1 MPNGVVNTSAPADR
15 SRKYAR
21 VERERRF
28 LLANP
33 PDPKAAIRTVRI
45 VDRYFRRTRM
55 RLRQTVETS
64 ASAPLA
70 VYKLT
75 QKVAAPDGG
84 PGLITTMYLSEEEY
98 QTFAAVPADELR
110 KTRYSIPPFG
120 VDRFERELEGLT
132 MAEVEFES
140 DAEMRDFV
148 APSAVAEVTRDERF
162 TGGRLATTT
171 RDQLAALLRL
181 FGLRAGSK
189 GTV

>member
-1 MPNGVVNTSAPADR
+1 MPNRVLNTSAPGGK

-33 PDPKAAIRTVRI
+33 PDLEAATRTVRI
-45 VDRYFRRTRM
+45 VDRYIRRTRM

-64 ASAPLA
+64 ASAPLV

-75 QKVAAPDGG
+75 QKMAAPDGG

-98 QTFAAVPADELR
+98 RTFAAVPADELR
-110 KTRYSIPPFG
+110 KTRDSIPPFG

-148 APSAVAEVTRDERF
+148 APAAVAEVTRDERF

-171 RDQLAALLRL
+171 REQLAALLL
-181 FGLRAGSK
+181 SFGLPDVR
-189 GTV
+189 

>member
-1 MPNGVVNTSAPADR
+1 MPNDVVNTSAPGDR

-28 LLANP
+28 LLPNP
-33 PDPKAAIRTVRI
+33 PDPEAAIRTVRI
-45 VDRYFRRTRM
+45 VDRYFRRTRV
-55 RLRQTVETS
+55 RLRQAVETS
-64 ASAPLA
+64 TSAPLA

-98 QTFAAVPADELR
+98 LTFAAVPADELR

-140 DAEMRDFV
+140 DSEMRAFV
-148 APSAVAEVTRDERF
+148 VPAVVAEVTRDERF

-171 RDQLAALLRL
+171 RDELAAILSS
-181 FGLRAGSK
+181 FGLRLGHE
-189 GTV
+189 